1 MSLKEQ
7 VPNVY
12 GVGINSVGSYRV
24 SGVPHISSLTIADPA
39 EEVVSFPNVTKNIVI
54 NKTSIGG
61 ELRVHFATQGS
72 PKPALEFK
80 DVNTNFVLDNFF
92 TTPVNVPSGG
102 TFTIEWWFKFSSP
115 VPTGQIS
122 FWNVPHAGPGT
133 FTISSKITT
142 FANGTVIFRS
152 DLKDSTNTGQR
163 IQQNFAAGEIDIAGW
178 NHYVMS
184 VDSGSYKVYIN
195 GSDQG
200 HAGMSLT
207 GGTAPVTN
215 MVFPRNST
223 APVSLAQITLWDRSL
238 TDSEVSELYNGGQ
251 WKSPI
256 DHSATANLTN
266 WYAFDNTAAPA
277 DTKDLILDR
286 QGSADITVID
296 TLNENDT
303 ATFVD
308 GPADFLTGSNV
319 VGGHHYVSL
328 TDSSPSISLNLKCAE
343 IFVSARNGTQNV
355 NITANLTNIPASKM
369 FALTG
374 SGIDE

>member
-1 MSLKEQ
+1 M
-7 VPNVY
+7 
-12 GVGINSVGSYRV
+12 
-24 SGVPHISSLTIADPA
+24 
-39 EEVVSFPNVTKNIVI
+39 
-54 NKTSIGG
+54 
-61 ELRVHFATQGS
+61 
-72 PKPALEFK
+72 
-80 DVNTNFVLDNFF
+80 
-92 TTPVNVPSGG
+92 
-102 TFTIEWWFKFSSP
+102 
-115 VPTGQIS
+115 
-122 FWNVPHAGPGT
+122 
-133 FTISSKITT
+133 
-142 FANGTVIFRS
+142 
-152 DLKDSTNTGQR
+152 
-163 IQQNFAAGEIDIAGW
+163 
-178 NHYVMS
+178 
-184 VDSGSYKVYIN
+184 
-195 GSDQG
+195 
-200 HAGMSLT
+200 T

-215 MVFPRNST
+215 MVFPRNSST
-223 APVSLAQITLWDRSL
+223 VLLAQITLWDRSQQIL
-238 TDSEVSELYNGGQ
+238 RSELYNGGQ

-286 QGSADITVID
+286 QGSADITVND

-343 IFVSARNGTQNV
+343 IFVSARNGTQSV